1 MRILK
6 VRNIFF
12 RTVAADIH
20 IQLKNYESQF
30 PKISINILFTY
41 NFIVLL
47 IFLWIELRNKNA
59 YGGIT
64 RIHEYENLLYYNNI
78 ITPHTGI

>member
-1 MRILK
+1 MC
-6 VRNIFF
+6 FTYCAYFESTEHF

-47 IFLWIELRNKNA
+47 IFLSIELRNKNA
-59 YGGIT
+59 YGGI
-64 RIHEYENLLYYNNI
+64 RYR
-78 ITPHTGI
+78 